1 MKLTPDLKTAA
12 PPPTLWRGGLD
23 FWTQQNLEEL
33 KFFKI
38 KRGGGG
44 GGGGGGRESGKKN
57 FEIFIGGKIAGDET
71 SNRKHNFR
79 INLKMFSWI
88 I

>member
-1 MKLTPDLKTAA
+1 M
-12 PPPTLWRGGLD
+12 
-23 FWTQQNLEEL
+23 
-33 KFFKI
+33 
-38 KRGGGG
+38 GG

-79 INLKMFSWI
+79 INLKMFS
-88 I
+88 